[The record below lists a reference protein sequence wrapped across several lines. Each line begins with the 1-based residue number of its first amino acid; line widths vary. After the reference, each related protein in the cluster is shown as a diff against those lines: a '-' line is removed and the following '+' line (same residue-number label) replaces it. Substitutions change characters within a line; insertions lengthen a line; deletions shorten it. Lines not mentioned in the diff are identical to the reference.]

1 MICDKSNI
9 SLSRGKNEAVLST
22 PFKLQYLAKNSDK
35 LGAYDK
41 NAYLGLS
48 FTNKWDAG
56 TSISDNLNCIQKSS
70 SLLEVDLLALKA
82 DALLLVFKQMTTHD
96 LS

>member
-48 FTNKWDAG
+48 FTNK
-56 TSISDNLNCIQKSS
+56 
-70 SLLEVDLLALKA
+70 
-82 DALLLVFKQMTTHD
+82 
-96 LS
+96 